1 MNRSPEKLDRFIRKA
16 SGSAN
21 NSTLGTPTK
30 SNERPNE
37 QAKEAAVEAVQLDVS
52 SGSKSRK
59 ELSSWMRN
67 GLEMLAPFQK
77 MILEE
82 SKNKTHA
89 FEKRLNRLTQTYL
102 RKVEEVMKENKENN
116 QTTARVA
123 VGATPPAT
131 TSHAASSS
139 STMTSSSR
147 YSSTPSTSRLP
158 AVPSTSKTPTTTTL
172 LNFFTHSQ
180 KETIVPKMAA
190 SVTPGTSGIE
200 NAVPSI
206 TPRKLQLPT
215 EQSTPAKMTQTNS
228 GSELMLTPKNT
239 GDTTPSKKEVDK
251 NDYHDILL
259 LQIITLDDNDD
270 DIQLVGEIPKSEQRS
285 DAPEKQEDP
294 DHQHADVSE
303 LPVDAVDEKEGDED
317 DGDDAM
323 EGDSMEGITKKRKRQ
338 RKGDDLFIDMNDKM
352 LLDVEDIEE
361 GRKLTR
367 AARRSGGLNTS
378 NLSTDPHVAGS
389 SEEIAASPVKKKKKR
404 VVTTSEDSEAEG
416 MNDES
421 METATEESM
430 DEADERL
437 PNEVSHISL
446 EDRRGEVAVAAVAE
460 AVVDT
465 RDRQPKPHHGRGDMV
480 RWTCGG
486 KSCTRAYGT
495 HVQVYQHMLYDHPLR
510 PDHSDIVG
518 LCECGLFADFPD
530 LIVHR
535 LKGDKGTYGAPHS
548 TLVYW
553 TYDEME
559 AEEMSEEEK
568 ARKGA
573 FSDMAQELR
582 RCIWR
587 SCAKH
592 NFLFD
597 TFEEMEEHNAKQH
610 NIKLLYTCRVDHPDE
625 KSIVTCLSA
634 PLFLK
639 HERKCKSFCFPAITK
654 IFVDKK
660 RALKEAK
667 EREATTAAQ
676 TSTMPLNE

>member
-30 SNERPNE
+30 SSERPNE

-89 FEKRLNRLTQTYL
+89 FEKRLNRLTQKYL
-102 RKVEEVMKENKENN
+102 RKVEEIMKENKENN

-251 NDYHDILL
+251 ND
-259 LQIITLDDNDD
+259 IITLDDSDD

-367 AARRSGGLNTS
+367 AAIESQVFR
-378 NLSTDPHVAGS
+378 S

-446 EDRRGEVAVAAVAE
+446 EDRLGEVAVAAVAE

-465 RDRQPKPHHGRGDMV
+465 RDRQPKPHHGRGD
-480 RWTCGG
+480 
-486 KSCTRAYGT
+486 S
-495 HVQVYQHMLYDHPLR
+495 
-510 PDHSDIVG
+510 
-518 LCECGLFADFPD
+518 ECL
-530 LIVHR
+530 
-535 LKGDKGTYGAPHS
+535 
-548 TLVYW
+548 
-553 TYDEME
+553 
-559 AEEMSEEEK
+559 
-568 ARKGA
+568 
-573 FSDMAQELR
+573 
-582 RCIWR
+582 
-587 SCAKH
+587 
-592 NFLFD
+592 FLFIILSSHGNHRRLNHLMD
-597 TFEEMEEHNAKQH
+597 
-610 NIKLLYTCRVDHPDE
+610 
-625 KSIVTCLSA
+625 SISSTPPLSI
-634 PLFLK
+634 
-639 HERKCKSFCFPAITK
+639 SY
-654 IFVDKK
+654 
-660 RALKEAK
+660 
-667 EREATTAAQ
+667 
-676 TSTMPLNE
+676 